1 MSLLEVSGL
10 HVWFEPPH
18 AAEVHAVQGVSF
30 ALDPGERFGLV
41 GESGCGKT
49 TTVLAL
55 MGLLP
60 PNAAAAGEVLIDG
73 QNILAGGEESVQ
85 PYRWKAI
92 GSAICQPTFFTGFR
106 AFIAPWNTIATSFHR

>member
-49 TTVLAL
+49 TTILAL
-55 MGLLP
+55 MGLLGLVVSTP
-60 PNAAAAGEVLIDG
+60 DAWGVAAAVVAAAVTQAVSPWDR
-73 QNILAGGEESVQ
+73 Q
-85 PYRWKAI
+85 
-92 GSAICQPTFFTGFR
+92 SAAYALYAARTARRGR
-106 AFIAPWNTIATSFHR
+106 AAA